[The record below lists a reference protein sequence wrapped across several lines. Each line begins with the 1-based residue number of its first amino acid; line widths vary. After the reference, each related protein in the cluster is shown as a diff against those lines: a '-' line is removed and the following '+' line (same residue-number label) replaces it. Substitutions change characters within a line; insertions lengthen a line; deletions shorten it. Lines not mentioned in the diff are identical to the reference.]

1 MSDIIPFQDMTL
13 MADSIAK
20 SNLFGMKNVNEVLAL
35 MLVAQAEG
43 LHPATAARDYHIIQ
57 GRPALKADAMLARFQ
72 QAGGKVEWT
81 DYSDTIVT
89 GIFTHPNGGK
99 LRLSWSIEQAT
110 KAGLT
115 KPGSGW
121 AKYPRAMLRSRVVS
135 EGIRSVYPGCV
146 IGTYTPEEVSDFDD
160 KPIRMKDITPQSV
173 ELPKEIIVHED
184 EGDLTDLG
192 EDLTDLGEPEPTWPL
207 NLPDGTTYSAHHT
220 AEDWIAACNEMVGK
234 IGKSTKL
241 TAQEKAEKVRALKTA
256 NKGCMSRLS
265 AIQMAVVAQA
275 TGHALGAV
283 PDPKPLGPIMTVEEF
298 LD

>member
-1 MSDIIPFQDMTL
+1 MTNIIPFQDMTL
-13 MADSIAK
+13 MAESIAK

-72 QAGGKVEWT
+72 QAGGKVDWT
-81 DYSDTIVT
+81 DYSDTVVT
-89 GIFTHPNGGK
+89 GIFTHPNGGS
-99 LRLSWSIEQAT
+99 LTVTWSIDQAT
-110 KAGLT
+110 KAGLN

-146 IGTYTPEEVSDFDD
+146 IGTYTPEEVADFDD
-160 KPIRMKDITPQSV
+160 KPVKMKDVTPQPV
-173 ELPKEIIVHED
+173 ELPHNVIVQAD
-184 EGDLTDLG
+184 EGDISEIGEQPVWADL
-192 EDLTDLGEPEPTWPL
+192 L
-207 NLPDGTTYSAHHT
+207 LPDGSVYSTHT
-220 AEDWIAACNEMVGK
+220 NAEDWIYAYNEMVEK
-234 IGKSTKL
+234 IGKSSKL
-241 TAQEKAEKVRALKTA
+241 SEQEKAEKVRALKTA

-265 AIQMAVVAQA
+265 AIQMAVIAQA
-275 TGHALGAV
+275 TGTALKAV
-283 PDPKPLGPIMTVEEF
+283 PDPKPLGPLMTVEEF